1 MTIFLGL
8 LAGVAAGAVA
18 KWLIGVPPF
27 WAVVI
32 ALPVAACAF
41 LALLQVGVAA
51 PGWQPLP
58 VPDESLAFHAASS
71 LSGRL
76 AEAAKDQRRFRARV
90 QPRLR
95 KLRRD
100 ITREELGDELYDLL
114 TRADATLPPPH
125 RLAELLSRL
134 EGK

>member
-1 MTIFLGL
+1 MMIFLGV

-18 KWLIGVPPF
+18 RWFIGVPPF
-27 WAVVI
+27 WAVVV

-41 LALLQVGVAA
+41 LALLLVGVAA

-58 VPDESLAFHAASS
+58 VPDESLAFHAATS
-71 LSGRL
+71 LSSRF
-76 AEAAKDQRRFRARV
+76 AEAAKDQKRFHARV

-95 KLRRD
+95 KLRHD

-114 TRADATLPPPH
+114 TKGDATLPPPR
-125 RLAELLSRL
+125 RLAELLGRL

>member
-8 LAGVAAGAVA
+8 LAGVAAGAAA

-32 ALPVAACAF
+32 ALPIAACAF
-41 LALLQVGVAA
+41 LASLLIGVAV

-71 LSGRL
+71 LSSRF
-76 AEAAKDQRRFRARV
+76 AEAAKDQKRFRVRV

-95 KLRRD
+95 KLRHD

-114 TRADATLPPPH
+114 TKGDATLPPPH
-125 RLAELLSRL
+125 RLAEQLSRL